1 MPTTS
6 ITREPGADIN
16 LATFHNSTIAG
27 ALRVMARGSEF
38 DDWPF
43 TRRLI
48 NEAADRLD
56 RDVCQFT
63 GCTSGDPG
71 SATVAGKRY
80 CDGHAGLMETLEGV
94 PHA

>member
-6 ITREPGADIN
+6 ITREPGADVN
-16 LATFHNSTIAG
+16 LATFHNRTIACG
-27 ALRVMARGSEF
+27 LRVMARNSGF
-38 DDWPF
+38 DDQPF

-56 RDVCQFT
+56 RPVCQFT
-63 GCTSGDPG
+63 GCARSDLG

-80 CDGHAGLMETLEGV
+80 CDGHAYLMETLEGV